1 MTRKIEREMNAAIS
15 NSKRE
20 WKKDNTVVQTDD
32 NGVSR
37 VFLHGNQIA
46 EVGDTWIQIWD
57 GGWQTVTTKSR
68 LNAIL
73 REHGIGNE
81 GVFQKRGVWH
91 FRCADN
97 SVIPFF
103 SGMRLN

>member
-1 MTRKIEREMNAAIS
+1 MRTIERQMNAAITS
-15 NSKRE
+15 GARQ
-20 WKKDNTVVQTDD
+20 WKKDNTVVQTGND
-32 NGVSR
+32 GVSR

-73 REHGIGNE
+73 QAHGIGAE
-81 GVFQKRGVWH
+81 RVFQKKHEWH
-91 FRCADN
+91 FRCADG

>member
-1 MTRKIEREMNAAIS
+1 MRVIERQMNAAIT
-15 NSKRE
+15 NSVRE
-20 WKKDNTVVQTDD
+20 WKKDNTVVQTSTD
-32 NGVSR
+32 GISR

-73 REHGIGNE
+73 AEHGVPGE
-81 GVFQKRGVWH
+81 RVFQKKGQW
-91 FRCADN
+91 FLSQEGGA
-97 SVIPFF
+97 IPFF

>member
-1 MTRKIEREMNAAIS
+1 MRLIERQMNAAIS
-15 NSKRE
+15 NSERE
-20 WKKDNTVVQTDD
+20 WKKDNTLVQTSTD
-32 NGVSR
+32 GVSR

-81 GVFQKRGVWH
+81 GIFQKRGVWQ
-91 FRCADN
+91 FRCADG

>member
-1 MTRKIEREMNAAIS
+1 MRLIERQMNAAITAS
-15 NSKRE
+15 ARE
-20 WKKDNTVVQTDD
+20 WKNGNTVVQTSQD
-32 NGVSR
+32 GISR

-73 REHGIGNE
+73 REHGVPGERI
-81 GVFQKRGVWH
+81 FQKKGQW
-91 FRCADN
+91 FLSQEGGA
-97 SVIPFF
+97 IPFF

>member
-1 MTRKIEREMNAAIS
+1 MRKIERQMNAAIS
-15 NSKRE
+15 NSERD
-20 WKKDNTVVQTDD
+20 WKKDNTQVQTSTD
-32 NGVSR
+32 GVSR

-46 EVGDTWIQIWD
+46 EVGDNWIQIWD

-73 REHGIGNE
+73 REHGMGNE
-81 GVFQKRGVWH
+81 GIFQKNHVWH
-91 FRCADN
+91 FRCADG